1 MRYVEAPEEWPSGL
15 RREYPS
21 VFLAGGITGCPDW
34 QAQMAAFLTGHGVT
48 LLNPRRANFPIGDP
62 DAAREQ
68 IEWEHT
74 HLRRA
79 DAIVFWFCAAQ
90 IQPIALYELGAWSM
104 TQKPM
109 TVGVEPGYEREQDVR
124 IQTELA
130 RSDVEIVDSLR
141 ALAKAVV
148 PGDATL

>member
-1 MRYVEAPEEWPSGL
+1 MRYIEAPEDWQPGMSTD
-15 RREYPS
+15 PS

-34 QAQMAAFLTGHGVT
+34 QAQFVTFLADHGVT

-62 DAAREQ
+62 DAARGQ
-68 IEWEHT
+68 IEWEHR

-79 DAIVFWFCAAQ
+79 DAIVFWFCAAT

-104 TQKPM
+104 THKPLAI
-109 TVGVEPGYEREQDVR
+109 GVEPGYEREQDVR

-130 RSDVEIVDSLR
+130 RPDVKIVDSLR

-148 PGDATL
+148 PGDMTL